1 MTRPR
6 LFDTRRAAYEPL
18 ASLRDVQPVEEE
30 VLAGVHVMIERAA
43 AAERAADTTRG
54 AVRRRSP
61 RHRTWLAAGTVA
73 AAIAAAAAVVTSPW
87 SVQTTPPD
95 VVATGTGPLPEG
107 GSGAAV
113 GSCAYEYS
121 LSALDER
128 AFGFDATVT
137 AIDSG
142 GLFGTNQV
150 TFQVHEWFRGGTEP
164 VVTLDMIPPVEPGE
178 PVSDSRQ
185 LTSPSYT
192 VGTRLLVSGEIPQ
205 EGTSPQDGT
214 VWGCGFTRYYDSMT
228 ADAWR
233 TASD

>member
-6 LFDTRRAAYEPL
+6 VFDTSRAAWEPL
-18 ASLRDVQPVEEE
+18 ASLRDVPPVEEE
-30 VLAGVHVMIERAA
+30 VLAGVHAVIGRAAAVERAA
-43 AAERAADTTRG
+43 GTTPRP
-54 AVRRRSP
+54 VRRRSP
-61 RHRTWLAAGTVA
+61 RHRTWLAAGALA
-73 AAIAAAAAVVTSPW
+73 ATITAAAAVVASPW
-87 SVQTTPPD
+87 SVQTTAPD

-107 GSGAAV
+107 GPGTAV
-113 GSCAYEYS
+113 GSCAYEYN

-128 AFGFDATVT
+128 AFAFDATVT

-164 VVTLDMIPPVEPGE
+164 VVTLDMIPPVEPGDA
-178 PVSDSRQ
+178 VSDSRQ

-192 VGTRLLVSGEIPQ
+192 VGTRLLVSGEFPQ
-205 EGTSPQDGT
+205 EETSLQEAT
-214 VWGCGFTRYYDSMT
+214 VWGCGFTRYYDPTT

-233 TASD
+233 TALD